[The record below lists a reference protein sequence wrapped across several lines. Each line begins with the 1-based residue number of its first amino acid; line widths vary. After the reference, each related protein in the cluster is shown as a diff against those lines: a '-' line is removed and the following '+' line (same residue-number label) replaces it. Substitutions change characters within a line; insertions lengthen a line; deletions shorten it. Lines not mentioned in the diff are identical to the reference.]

1 MKRRVLIA
9 VLTGTGLLV
18 FVFAPV
24 LYDLTW
30 DYPPGVHVTYY
41 QSPSCFLFGFGTQY
55 AFGHGLPLE
64 GYPNANK
71 VNRYEFGC
79 VEGPM

>member
-41 QSPSCFLFGFGTQY
+41 QSPSCFLLDLARSMRLVT
-55 AFGHGLPLE
+55 
-64 GYPNANK
+64 GYH
-71 VNRYEFGC
+71 
-79 VEGPM
+79 